1 MNPQPANDSKS
12 AQAPL
17 LGMGYMMASGL
28 SNQVMNAMIRITA
41 AMGVHPFEI
50 AFFRV
55 LFGTLFLFGMLS
67 RVGLAALRTS
77 RPWLHLARAVLNAA
91 SMLCFF
97 LALTIEPLARL
108 SALMFTS
115 PLFAALG
122 AAVFLR
128 EKMGTARW
136 IGLVVGF
143 GGALVVMRPGGGEM
157 TPGLWL
163 AMVSAATWGSAL
175 VLIKVQSRTESS
187 LTIAIYAAVLLLP
200 FNGAGALFFWSWPSL
215 EMLAWMAGIGLLGT
229 LGQIALGNAFKH
241 ADATVVL
248 PFDFT
253 KLIWAALVGYAMFG
267 EVPDVWTWIGG
278 TVIFASSLFMAYRER
293 TARLAAAA

>member
-1 MNPQPANDSKS
+1 
-12 AQAPL
+12 
-17 LGMGYMMASGL
+17 MGYMMASGL
-28 SNQVMNAMIRITA
+28 SNQAMNAMIRITA

-55 LFGTLFLFGMLS
+55 LFGTVFLFGMVS
-67 RVGLAALRTS
+67 HVGRGALRTN
-77 RPWLHLARAVLNAA
+77 RPWMHLVRAILNAA

-97 LALTIEPLARL
+97 LALTIEPMAKL

-122 AAVFLR
+122 ATLFLR
-128 EKMGTARW
+128 ERMDGARLA
-136 IGLVVGF
+136 GLVVGF
-143 GGALVVMRPGGGEM
+143 GGALIVMHPGAGVLSL
-157 TPGLWL
+157 GLGL
-163 AMVSAATWGSAL
+163 AMISSATWGAAL
-175 VLIKVQSRTESS
+175 VLIKLQSRTESS
-187 LTIAIYAAVLLLP
+187 LTIAIYAAMLLLP
-200 FNGAGALFFWSWPSL
+200 FNGAGALFFWSWPSI

-267 EVPDVWTWIGG
+267 EVPDVWTWTGG
-278 TVIFASSLFMAYRER
+278 AVIFASSLFMAYRER
-293 TARLAAAA
+293 AARLAAA

>member
-1 MNPQPANDSKS
+1 MPSHPVPAPKPK
-12 AQAPL
+12 QVPL
-17 LGMGYMMASGL
+17 LGMLYMMGSGL
-28 SNQVMNAMIRITA
+28 SNQGMNAMIRVTA

-50 AFFRV
+50 AFFRCV
-55 LFGTLFLFGMLS
+55 FGTIFLTGMLS
-67 RVGLAALRTS
+67 HAGLAALRTT
-77 RPWLHLARAVLNAA
+77 RPWLHLARATLNAA

-97 LALTIEPLARL
+97 LALTIEPLAKL

-122 AAVFLR
+122 AAFVLR
-128 EKMGTARW
+128 ERMDLSRW
-136 IGLVVGF
+136 AGLVVGF
-143 GGALVVMRPGGGEM
+143 AGALIVVRPGAGEM
-157 TPGLWL
+157 SLGIWL
-163 AMVSAATWGSAL
+163 AMVSASTWGAAL

-200 FNGAGALFFWSWPSL
+200 FNGAGALFFWSWPTL

-229 LGQIALGNAFKH
+229 LGQIALGSAFRH

-253 KLIWAALVGYAMFG
+253 KLIWAALVGYLVFG
-267 EVPDVWTWIGG
+267 EVPGLWTWVGG
-278 TVIFASSLFMAYRER
+278 TVIFMSSMFMAYRER
-293 TARLAAAA
+293 AARLAVA

>member
-1 MNPQPANDSKS
+1 MTQHDPKFRQI
-12 AQAPL
+12 PL

-28 SNQVMNAMIRITA
+28 SNQAMNAMIRITA

-55 LFGTLFLFGMLS
+55 LFGTVFLVGMVS
-67 RVGLAALRTS
+67 HVGRGALHTS
-77 RPWLHLARAVLNAA
+77 KPWMHLARAILNAA

-97 LALTIEPLARL
+97 LALTIEPMAKL

-122 AAVFLR
+122 ATLFLR
-128 EKMGTARW
+128 EKMGAARLA
-136 IGLVVGF
+136 GLIVGF
-143 GGALVVMRPGGGEM
+143 GGALIVMRPGAGALSL
-157 TPGLWL
+157 GLGL
-163 AMVSAATWGSAL
+163 AMISSATWGAAL

-215 EMLAWMAGIGLLGT
+215 EMLAWMAGIGLFGT

-253 KLIWAALVGYAMFG
+253 KLIWAALVGYAIFG
-267 EVPDVWTWIGG
+267 EVPDVWTWTGG

-293 TARLAAAA
+293 AARLAAV

>member
-1 MNPQPANDSKS
+1 
-12 AQAPL
+12 
-17 LGMGYMMASGL
+17 MGYMMASGL
-28 SNQVMNAMIRITA
+28 SNQAMNAMIRITA

-55 LFGTLFLFGMLS
+55 LFGTVFLFGMVS
-67 RVGLAALRTS
+67 HVGRGALRTR
-77 RPWLHLARAVLNAA
+77 RPWMHLARAVLNAA

-97 LALTIEPLARL
+97 LALTIEPMAKL

-122 AAVFLR
+122 AALFLR
-128 EKMGTARW
+128 EKMDAARLA
-136 IGLVVGF
+136 GLVVGF
-143 GGALVVMRPGGGEM
+143 GGALIVMRPGAG
-157 TPGLWL
+157 TLTLGLGL
-163 AMVSAATWGSAL
+163 AMISSATWGAAL
-175 VLIKVQSRTESS
+175 VLIKLQSRTESS

-215 EMLAWMAGIGLLGT
+215 QSLAWMAGIGLLGT

-267 EVPDVWTWIGG
+267 EVPDVWTWTGG

-293 TARLAAAA
+293 ASRLAAA